1 MGKLRLCP
9 LVSLPLLTSR
19 QLKTTLMYIYINGNL
34 FSMSLVEG
42 HQVYFLFNVQDNP
55 KFYLSFP
62 IFLCLLLIQNK
73 SQMSIHILSDTKCRN
88 QVFKAFASSTMK
100 IIAFKFL
107 CFLFDDKIRDDRTMN
122 DDIQQTF
129 VQKSH
134 FLTFQFIKN
143 NLVCLLLR
151 FTT

>member
-1 MGKLRLCP
+1 
-9 LVSLPLLTSR
+9 
-19 QLKTTLMYIYINGNL
+19 
-34 FSMSLVEG
+34 
-42 HQVYFLFNVQDNP
+42 
-55 KFYLSFP
+55 
-62 IFLCLLLIQNK
+62 
-73 SQMSIHILSDTKCRN
+73 
-88 QVFKAFASSTMK
+88 MK